1 MRAQQPFA
9 STTTRRQALRSLLLA
24 LTAWGTGCAAP
35 DDNAEATLLD
45 SHMAFVRPRVEV
57 PAGAPLAPPG
67 EPSIAAP
74 PAPTPAEPPPIPDE
88 EPRVVET
95 ATAHPAVGMP
105 KSLAEVGPVPLVPSS
120 LPAADT
126 EEKPPAAGREDT
138 TVETGAGEAV
148 SGGED
153 AGSPLKREW
162 RVSSGSTLRET
173 LLEWGR
179 SIDRKI
185 VYEIPH
191 DMAIDVGGRFEG
203 EFDVALQWLL
213 RGFDRARPR
222 PVARLRSNAVV
233 IQGAK
238 DDLGGGG
245 RS

>member
-1 MRAQQPFA
+1 MRAQQFVA
-9 STTTRRQALRSLLLA
+9 GMTTRRLALRSLLLA
-24 LTAWGTGCAAP
+24 LALSGTGCAAP
-35 DDNAEATLLD
+35 DDSAEATLLD
-45 SHMAFVRPRVEV
+45 SHIAFVQPRVEV
-57 PAGAPLAPPG
+57 PAGPPLAPPG
-67 EPSIAAP
+67 EPSIADP
-74 PAPTPAEPPPIPDE
+74 PAPTPAEPPPIPDA
-88 EPRVVET
+88 EPRVVEP
-95 ATAHPAVGMP
+95 AAAHPDAGMP
-105 KSLAEVGPVPLVPSS
+105 QSLAEMGPVPLVPSS

-126 EEKPPAAGREDT
+126 EEKPPAAGHEDT
-138 TVETGAGEAV
+138 AMETGAAEAV
-148 SGGED
+148 PSGED
-153 AGSPLKREW
+153 AGSPSEREW

-203 EFDVALQWLL
+203 EFDAALQWLL

>member
-1 MRAQQPFA
+1 MRAQQSFA
-9 STTTRRQALRSLLLA
+9 GMTTRRLALRSLLLA
-24 LTAWGTGCAAP
+24 LTLLGTGCAAP

-45 SHMAFVRPRVEV
+45 SHIAFVRPRVEV
-57 PAGAPLAPPG
+57 PAGPPLAPPG

-74 PAPTPAEPPPIPDE
+74 PAPTPAEPPPLPDA
-88 EPRVVET
+88 EPRVVEP
-95 ATAHPAVGMP
+95 AAAHPATGMP
-105 KSLAEVGPVPLVPSS
+105 KSLAAVGPVPLVPSP
-120 LPAADT
+120 LPAADI

-138 TVETGAGEAV
+138 AAETGAAKAV
-148 SGGED
+148 PGGED
-153 AGSPLKREW
+153 ASSPLKREW

-191 DMAIDVGGRFEG
+191 DMSIDVGGQFEG
-203 EFDVALQWLL
+203 EFDAALQWLL